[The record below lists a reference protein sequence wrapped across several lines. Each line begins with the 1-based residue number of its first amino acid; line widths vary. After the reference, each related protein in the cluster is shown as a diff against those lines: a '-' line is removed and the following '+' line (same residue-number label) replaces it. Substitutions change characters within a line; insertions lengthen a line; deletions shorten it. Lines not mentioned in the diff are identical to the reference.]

1 MYYLILNQQ
10 NEELFELF
18 PEGAPTFDANPD
30 DFIEIYDPISGELID
45 VQAAFR
51 LNLEGLTPDMELKLF
66 QKYAAGTDDPKF
78 VQSSF
83 EFLSRGW
90 LTIPVDEVESVVW
103 RERERVFCFECDKSA
118 PPVPAIAGGFT
129 SREAIAG
136 SD

>member
-1 MYYLILNQQ
+1 MYYLILSQQ
-10 NEELFELF
+10 NEELSQLF

-45 VQAAFR
+45 VQPSFR
-51 LNLEGLTPDMELKLF
+51 VNLEGLTPDMELKLF

-83 EFLSRGW
+83 ELLSRGW

-103 RERERVFCFECDKSA
+103 RDREKVFCFECDKSA
-118 PPVPAIAGGFT
+118 PPVPAAAGNFA